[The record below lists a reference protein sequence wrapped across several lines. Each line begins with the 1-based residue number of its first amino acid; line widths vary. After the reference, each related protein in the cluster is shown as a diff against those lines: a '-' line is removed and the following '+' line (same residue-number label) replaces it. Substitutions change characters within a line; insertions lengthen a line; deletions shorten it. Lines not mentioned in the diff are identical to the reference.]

1 VPLTIGEHRLG
12 AMGLTTRKRNGY
24 GANDIAFLGL
34 VAKQLA
40 IAVDNALAYQRI
52 EELTQRLEREKLY
65 LEEEIRTDHNFKEI
79 IGRSETLKKVLKSVE
94 LVAVFDSTVLILGET
109 GTGKELIARS
119 IHDLSSRRKATFVKL
134 NCAAVPGNLVESELF
149 GHERGAFTG
158 AVSQRIGRFEL
169 ANGGSLFL
177 DEVGD
182 VPLDIQPKLL
192 RVLQEK
198 SFERL
203 GSNRTIQTNARLI
216 AATSHDLARLA
227 ADREFRRD
235 LYYRLNVFPIVVPPL
250 RDRRDDIPL
259 LVRHFVQVYGRQMN
273 RQIESIPARTMEAL
287 VAWNWPGNI
296 RELENFIERSVILS
310 TGRRLEAP
318 LSELQLS
325 SDNAPST
332 LDHASRDIILRTLRD
347 TGWVIGGPGGAAA
360 RLGMKRTSL
369 QSRMKRLGIARR
381 RI

>member
-1 VPLTIGEHRLG
+1 
-12 AMGLTTRKRNGY
+12 M
-24 GANDIAFLGL
+24 
-34 VAKQLA
+34 
-40 IAVDNALAYQRI
+40 DNALAYQRI

-79 IGRSETLKKVLKSVE
+79 IGRSEPIKKVLRSVE

-158 AVSQRIGRFEL
+158 AVSQRVGRFEL

-203 GSNRTIQTNARLI
+203 GSNRTIQTNSRLI
-216 AATSHDLARLA
+216 AATSHDLAKLS
-227 ADREFRRD
+227 ADREFRRV
-235 LYYRLNVFPIVVPPL
+235 YYRLNVFPIVVPPL

-259 LVRHFVQVYGRQMN
+259 LVRHFVQLYGRQVN
-273 RQIESIPARTMEAL
+273 RRIESIPARTMEAL
-287 VAWNWPGNI
+287 VAWHWPGNI

-318 LSELQLS
+318 LSELQFS

-332 LDHASRDIILRTLRD
+332 LDHASRDLILRTLRD

-369 QSRMKRLGIARR
+369 QSRMKRLGVARR
-381 RI
+381 RM